1 MLELSLHVLDIV
13 NNSVKANATTIEIII
28 DERIKE
34 NILSVI
40 VRDNGCGMDEDF
52 LKTVTDPFKTTRT
65 TRKVGMGISL
75 FQAAAETTGGNLS
88 ISSQKNVGT
97 EVIATFTYDHIDRQP
112 MGDMASTLQTLVSSN
127 EDINFIYKHTK
138 NEKEFLF
145 DTAQIKEILGDVSL
159 NNPEILVWI
168 RDYIKE
174 GLQEINS

>member
-28 DERIKE
+28 DEQIKE

-75 FQAAAETTGGNLS
+75 FQAAAEATGGNLS

-112 MGDMASTLQTLVSSN
+112 MGDMAATMQTLVSSN

-168 RDYIKE
+168 RDYIEE